1 MNRGNT
7 SGARPV
13 FVMPAGPCHVLL
25 FHAERQVK
33 THESQRKVC
42 LCPQLSPVTAA
53 FVRLKSLLGGLA
65 VSKVTNIG
73 EFHILKLFSSAPQK
87 CHGRPK
93 SPHDFWMFA
102 LEPWIDLLIL

>member
-1 MNRGNT
+1 
-7 SGARPV
+7 
-13 FVMPAGPCHVLL
+13 MPAGPCHVLL

-33 THESQRKVC
+33 THEIQRKVC

-53 FVRLKSLLGGLA
+53 FVRLKSLLGDLA

-102 LEPWIDLLIL
+102 LEPWIELLIL